1 MARVRG
7 VFSFGSGPWD
17 PTHRF
22 ETSWLLSPWLLF
34 AVRALFCVYG
44 FLTLFFIIGWEC
56 SHDAA
61 GGCREA
67 RQSFSY
73 FTVLTYWGLAF
84 YFLAASVHTGTYA
97 LTGRPLLERLP
108 QPLRALHSLFYTT
121 VVTLPFLVTIV
132 FWAVLYKGVWFSTA
146 FDGWHNV
153 SQHAMNSLFALFELV
168 VPRTA
173 PPEPVHLLW
182 LVLIL
187 LGYLAVAY
195 VTLADQGFY
204 TYSFLDH
211 DAVGGRG
218 YVAAY
223 VFGIAVGIVIIF
235 GVAYGL
241 IWLRRWVT
249 ETKLGMEGKLA
260 YRVVH
265 DEAEMNTIQP
275 KERETSVV

>member
-17 PTHRF
+17 PSHRF

-34 AVRALFCVYG
+34 AVRALFSVYA
-44 FLTLFFIIGWEC
+44 FVTLFFIIGWEC
-56 SHDAA
+56 THDAA
-61 GGCREA
+61 GGCRVA

-84 YFLAASVHTGTYA
+84 YLLAAAVHTGTYA
-97 LTGRPLLERLP
+97 LTGRPLLDRLP

-132 FWAVLYKGVWFSTA
+132 FWAVIYKGAWFPTV
-146 FDGWHNV
+146 FEGWHNV

-173 PPEPVHLLW
+173 PPNPVHLLW
-182 LVLIL
+182 LILIL

-223 VFGIAVGIVIIF
+223 AFGIAVAIVIIF

-249 ETKLGMEGKLA
+249 ETKLGVEGKLA
-260 YRVVH
+260 EQEVC
-265 DEAEMNTIQP
+265 DGAEMSTIQP
-275 KERETSVV
+275 KDREASVV